1 MAQERWM
8 RKVGNSWVIAVPQ
21 RVRDHLGVK
30 HARHLHWH
38 LAGPKEVV
46 LSPHAQRVGGKP
58 PGLDIA
64 DDLDAAKRRIIQLE
78 AQLKAQP
85 AAVLAEARM
94 QEWMRR
100 LRLEVRGLPAI
111 EAINERLRRIEDQ
124 LGTRRGPWSYRVK
137 RGSPRPDVVRGPD
150 HYPAPDPSPS
160 PTASEP
166 GADTSDAQR
175 PGVPLEH

>member
-21 RVRDHLGVK
+21 RVREHLGVK
-30 HARHLHWH
+30 HAHHLHWH
-38 LAGPKEVV
+38 LTGPKEVV
-46 LSPHAQRVGGKP
+46 LSPRAQRVGGKP

-64 DDLDAAKRRIIQLE
+64 EDLDAAKRRIIQLE

-100 LRLEVRGLPAI
+100 LRLEIRGLPAI

-124 LGTRRGPWSYRVK
+124 LGTRRGPWAYRVK

-150 HYPAPDPSPS
+150 QYPGPDSPPSSVHSEEEAGTPAPSV
-160 PTASEP
+160 P
-166 GADTSDAQR
+166 GAPMQS
-175 PGVPLEH
+175 